1 MVNTKLIKWV
11 MASDYSARTW
21 GHNPNGWPPLV
32 GDLLLFFLCWVEW
45 FWGSPYVKRGPKK
58 KAIIITSYYFIPQV
72 VMTLWVT
79 GIFLCPKV
87 KESKDTIKKKKI

>member
-58 KAIIITSYYFIPQV
+58 KGHYYHQLLFY
-72 VMTLWVT
+72 TT
-79 GIFLCPKV
+79 GGHDPLGNRNILMPKGQGV
-87 KESKDTIKKKKI
+87 QRYY

>member
-1 MVNTKLIKWV
+1 MWKWSTQKLIKWV

-45 FWGSPYVKRGPKK
+45 FWGSPYVKRGKK
-58 KAIIITSYYFIPQV
+58 KNGHNYH
-72 VMTLWVT
+72 
-79 GIFLCPKV
+79 
-87 KESKDTIKKKKI
+87 